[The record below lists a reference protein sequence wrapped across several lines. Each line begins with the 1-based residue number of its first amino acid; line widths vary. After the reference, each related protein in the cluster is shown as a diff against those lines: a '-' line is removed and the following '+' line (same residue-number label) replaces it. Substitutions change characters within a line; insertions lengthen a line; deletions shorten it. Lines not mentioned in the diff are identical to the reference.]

1 MVLENVTLISPV
13 IDYMSGIWQ
22 TAKVLLGGLFGIYI
36 IAIIL
41 RFLEY
46 KKISK
51 TLVAIKRDIDK
62 LREQLIEAKVVR
74 KKKK

>member
-1 MVLENVTLISPV
+1 MVLENVTYISPI
-13 IDYMSGIWQ
+13 IDYMSNIWQ

-51 TLVAIKRDIDK
+51 TLQTVKKDIDK
-62 LREQLIEAKVVR
+62 LREQLIESHVIR
-74 KKKK
+74 KKRK